1 MNRVS
6 RILAG
11 VDFSRASRDVFDY
24 ALGMS
29 TRHGADLVVVHAVP
43 PSRPFSWHAGARVS
57 LMERLRQEAAQ
68 ANVALTERVQSGDT
82 AEIILLHAWSLQP
95 DVIVVGTAQRSG
107 IERLRAGSVAERV
120 AAKATVPVLLVPRR
134 RRTAATQPFRHIAVA
149 VDFSPS
155 SERAI
160 EQARALA
167 IGPGDRIT
175 LIHVVHGFSSAV
187 RPYLD
192 GYAVVP
198 YQDERI
204 REARLRL
211 RNAASV
217 ERASRIPIDTRVV
230 PGDTTTEINR
240 VVDTIGADLLVVGV
254 PKRSAVSRAVFGTT
268 AARLHRSVRV
278 PLLAVPETKR
288 VVNAEGDDP
297 TRRLAA

>member
-11 VDFSRASRDVFDY
+11 VDFSRASHDAFDY

-29 TRHGADLVVVHAVP
+29 TRHGADLVVVHAVAP
-43 PSRPFSWHAGARVS
+43 GRPFSWHAGARAA

-68 ANVALTERVQSGDT
+68 ANVALTERVQSGDS
-82 AEIILLHAWSLQP
+82 AEIILLHAWALQP

-134 RRTAATQPFRHIAVA
+134 RRTSATQPFRHIAVG

-155 SERAI
+155 SDRAI

-175 LIHVVHGFSSAV
+175 LIHVVPGFSSAV

-211 RNAASV
+211 RHAASV

-230 PGDTTTEINR
+230 PGDTTTELNR
-240 VVDTIGADLLVVGV
+240 VVDTIGADVLIVGV

-268 AARLHRSVRV
+268 AARLQRSVRV
-278 PLLAVPETKR
+278 PLLAVPDTER
-288 VVNAEGDDP
+288 AVNAEGDDP

>member
-1 MNRVS
+1 MNRGS

-11 VDFSRASRDVFDY
+11 VDSSPASRG
-24 ALGMS
+24 ALDCALAMS
-29 TRHGADLVVVHAVP
+29 ARYGAELVVVHAVP
-43 PSRPFSWHAGARVS
+43 PGRPFSWRAGARAA

-68 ANVALTERVQSGDT
+68 VNVALTERVQSGEP
-82 AEIILLHAWSLQP
+82 AETILLRAQTLRP
-95 DVIVVGTAQRSG
+95 DLIVVGTTQRSG
-107 IERLRAGSVAERV
+107 IERIRAGSVAERV

-134 RRTAATQPFRHIAVA
+134 RRTSAPHPFRHIAVA
-149 VDFSPS
+149 VDFSAS
-155 SERAI
+155 SGRAI

-175 LIHVVHGFSSAV
+175 LIHVVPGFSSAV